1 MRKNEFKDK
10 SRKELEAMIAES
22 RGALHD
28 MKIKLSVG
36 QMRDVREVRET
47 RKQIARM
54 MTQLATLND

>member
-22 RGALHD
+22 RAALHD

-36 QMRDVREVRET
+36 QMRDVREVREI

>member
-1 MRKNEFKDK
+1 MKKNEFKDMG
-10 SRKELEAMIAES
+10 RKEIEAMIAES

-47 RKQIARM
+47 RKRIARM
-54 MTQLATLND
+54 QMQLATLKD